1 MENETGRGRQARA
14 VILEEHRALAAVLHG
29 LRFLV
34 RRIRDGGKVPD
45 FAVLRA
51 MLHYID
57 TFPEQQHH
65 SKEDSYLFSR
75 IRARTHEVDAV
86 LDDLEAEHKRG
97 GEMIRHLEQGLLRF
111 EQGGSQYFDA
121 FATAVEAYCDFH
133 WQHMRKEEDLI
144 LPAADH
150 ALTEADWAEL
160 DAAFAANANPLGG
173 VLAHEDF
180 DRLFREIV
188 KLAPPPIG
196 VGPE

>member
-1 MENETGRGRQARA
+1 MGQKRQALA
-14 VILEEHRALAAVLHG
+14 VILEEHRSLAAVLHG

-34 RRIRDGGKVPD
+34 RRIREGGKKPD

-57 TFPEQQHH
+57 TFPERQHH
-65 SKEDSYLFSR
+65 TKEDRYLFGR
-75 IRARTHEVDAV
+75 IRARTHEVDA
-86 LDDLEAEHKRG
+86 LLADLESEHKLG
-97 GEMIRHLEQGLLRF
+97 GEMIRHLEQGMLRF
-111 EQGGSQYFDA
+111 EQGGGQYFDA

-144 LPAADH
+144 LPIAERV
-150 ALTEADWAEL
+150 LTEADWTEL

-173 VLAHEDF
+173 VQVHEDF
-180 DRLFREIV
+180 DKLFREIV